1 MYDDIP
7 PPPMYTPSMPSA
19 PSPKP
24 KSRFFLRQGVFYG
37 GMATGFFL
45 VPLVIF
51 LLLLLIVHGG
61 NAPRNSQV
69 TSGNMTITMN
79 DDLLSTGMSIGL
91 AHAGLPFQVTNVQA
105 HSKAGD
111 SLELDASVPTAF
123 GTATMTMTLAP
134 QIDTTG
140 HLDFQIK
147 AIQFNGGDLS
157 LGGLTN
163 QLIEMAL
170 NSQFSNL
177 GSGSVIKGLNY
188 QLVDVHTNDGSLVV
202 TMRLYQS

>member
-7 PPPMYTPSMPSA
+7 PPPTIFDSPKL
-19 PSPKP
+19 PKP
-24 KSRFFLRQGVFYG
+24 KGRFFLRQGAFYG

-51 LLLLLIVHGG
+51 LLLVLLVHTGDP
-61 NAPRNSQV
+61 PRNTQV

-79 DDLLSTGMSIGL
+79 DDVLSTGMSIGL
-91 AHAGLPFQVTNVQA
+91 AQAGLPFQVTNVQA

-111 SLELDASVPTAF
+111 SLELDASVPTAL
-123 GTATMTMTLAP
+123 GTPTMMITLAP
-134 QIDTTG
+134 QIDTSG
-140 HLDFQIK
+140 HLDFQVK
-147 AIQFNGGDLS
+147 AIAFNGGDIS

-163 QLIEMAL
+163 QIIEMAL

-177 GSGSVIKGLNY
+177 GSGTIIKGLNY
-188 QLVDVHTNDGSLVV
+188 QLVDVHTIDGALVV
-202 TMRLYQS
+202 TTRLSQS